1 MKLFHFNT
9 VTIFLSLFLAAAKDQ
24 IITDRS
30 KIGNLRGAPDDDIV
44 SSLMPRAIEEY
55 DQRFTI
61 NPVLDRHNSD
71 NSVKSS
77 TAAEFV
83 TSDYPSSD
91 SNVDGEY
98 IEINFDDD
106 NSPLKE
112 NHARSGFHTTSDN
125 AGTDAPVAGP
135 VDDDDDGVEINT
147 TSEPTEPR
155 SENPTEEPTEQPT
168 EIPSEEPTER
178 PTPDPT
184 VQSTNTETTTP
195 TLDPSES
202 PTFDPSSPIDP
213 ETIDLFLNDDT
224 QNSTQSYV
232 DNSEVNSNIAQPF
245 FAQTVNFTKSTLE
258 FDNRFELFSNLSIL
272 QEFKDRPEILNLTQS
287 QQFEEI
293 VRLTING
300 NLSVNNQQVVML
312 QIGESQSNIDRN
324 SAGYRVVDQEQFDV
338 LSSRT
343 DTEFF
348 YFGFVAPRG
357 DNIQPEPDPQKNNSG
372 SAIKIEGWHV
382 GLIVVGTSIV
392 LCAGA
397 GYIYNKF
404 KEDSKVHMG
413 DEDHR
418 EAANI
423 TYAQIE
429 LYEEDDLTPL
439 GKLLQCCF
447 GGPSSSISPLGQD
460 NSSSLYQARNFNDL
474 VHYGRGGSE
483 DSFLH

>member
-44 SSLMPRAIEEY
+44 SSLMHRAIGKH
-55 DQRFTI
+55 DQKFTI
-61 NPVLDRHNSD
+61 NPVLDLHNSD

-83 TSDYPSSD
+83 TSDYPSSNP
-91 SNVDGEY
+91 NVD
-98 IEINFDDD
+98 NDD
-106 NSPLKE
+106 SPLKE

-135 VDDDDDGVEINT
+135 VDDDDGVEINT

-155 SENPTEEPTEQPT
+155 SEYPTEEPTAQPT

-184 VQSTNTETTTP
+184 EQSTNTETTTP

-382 GLIVVGTSIV
+382 GLIVVGTSLV

-423 TYAQIE
+423 TFAQKE
-429 LYEEDDLTPL
+429 LYEEYDLTPL

-447 GGPSSSISPLGQD
+447 GGRPSPSVRPSGQEQSNYYNISSVRGD
-460 NSSSLYQARNFNDL
+460 TVAYGN
-474 VHYGRGGSE
+474 GRGGHE
-483 DSFLH
+483 EIL